1 MYVTDFRNTR
11 EFKFFNDESDEV
23 SELIRLIKPQ
33 VSHSTLVDLWGE
45 LINLAYHDRDFELQV
60 NKEIILKGNSSIEFE
75 GSFEYS
81 SQESSVYLDIYSN
94 KTGEHLCEMNYSI
107 GDCHAGESQLL
118 SFEAWKD
125 NTKEEENMAN
135 LSERVNP
142 LFNGDDN
149 LRVSSNFIT
158 KNGLEELR
166 ESVGTTQQTT
176 TLNNTGDTSMRT
188 LNLTLLDQTSGLKAE
203 QRVVYSKKEVL
214 TEYSDEQTIQN
225 ILATGEVLATL
236 KEHNEKRL
244 KIRDKAFKGA
254 ATAVFLE
261 EIEHLGDP
269 ALKWQIVQV
278 G

>member
-1 MYVTDFRNTR
+1 MVDFRDTP
-11 EFKFFNDESDEV
+11 EFKFFNNEYPEETAELVRLVKPYV
-23 SELIRLIKPQ
+23 SSE
-33 VSHSTLVDLWGE
+33 TLAGLWGNLLE
-45 LINLAYHDRDFELQV
+45 LTYDDKGFELQV
-60 NKEIILKGNSSIEFE
+60 NNGIMLKGNSSIEYE

-125 NTKEEENMAN
+125 NTKEEKNMAN
-135 LSERVNP
+135 LSERKETPV
-142 LFNGDDN
+142 
-149 LRVSSNFIT
+149 
-158 KNGLEELR
+158 
-166 ESVGTTQQTT
+166 TTQQTT
-176 TLNNTGDTSMRT
+176 TFYKTGDTNMTLRT
-188 LNLTLLDQTSGLKAE
+188 INLTLLDQTSGLKAD

-225 ILATGEVLATL
+225 ILATGEVLANL

-244 KIRDKAFKGA
+244 RIRDKAFKGA

-269 ALKWQIVQV
+269 ALKWQIIQV

>member
-1 MYVTDFRNTR
+1 
-11 EFKFFNDESDEV
+11 
-23 SELIRLIKPQ
+23 
-33 VSHSTLVDLWGE
+33 
-45 LINLAYHDRDFELQV
+45 
-60 NKEIILKGNSSIEFE
+60 
-75 GSFEYS
+75 
-81 SQESSVYLDIYSN
+81 
-94 KTGEHLCEMNYSI
+94 
-107 GDCHAGESQLL
+107 
-118 SFEAWKD
+118 
-125 NTKEEENMAN
+125 MAN
-135 LSERVNP
+135 LSERKGAPVT
-142 LFNGDDN
+142 
-149 LRVSSNFIT
+149 S
-158 KNGLEELR
+158 K
-166 ESVGTTQQTT
+166 QTT
-176 TLNNTGDTSMRT
+176 TLNNTGDTSMTLRT
-188 LNLTLLDQTSGLKAE
+188 LNLTLLDQTAGLKAE